1 MKTEQIIKLAE
12 AGFTRDEILAM
23 AKAEMTQAAKPAEAP
38 KEEPKAE
45 PVEAPAERP
54 AAERPAA
61 NVPSQEDLMR
71 PFTEAL
77 ESLKETIRVSNI
89 NRDSMPEAP
98 EAEDILATILAP
110 NIKK

>member
-12 AGFTRDEILAM
+12 AGFTREEILAM
-23 AKAEMTQAAKPAEAP
+23 AKADMVQAAKPAEAP
-38 KEEPKAE
+38 KEEP
-45 PVEAPAERP
+45 EAP
-54 AAERPAA
+54 AERPAA

-98 EAEDILATILAP
+98 ESKAEDILATILAP

>member
-12 AGFTRDEILAM
+12 AGFTREEILAM
-23 AKAEMTQAAKPAEAP
+23 AKADMAQAAKPAEAP

-45 PVEAPAERP
+45 PVEAP
-54 AAERPAA
+54 AERPAA

-98 EAEDILATILAP
+98 EAKAEDILATILAP

>member
-12 AGFTRDEILAM
+12 AGFTREEILAM
-23 AKAEMTQAAKPAEAP
+23 AKADMAQAAKPAEVKENLA
-38 KEEPKAE
+38 KEEEK
-45 PVEAPAERP
+45 VEEVP
-54 AAERPAA
+54 RPAA

-98 EAEDILATILAP
+98 EAKAEDILATILAP

>member
-1 MKTEQIIKLAE
+1 MNAEQIIKLVE
-12 AGFTRDEILAM
+12 AGFTKEDILTL
-23 AKAEMTQAAKPAEAP
+23 AKSGTPAEAP

-54 AAERPAA
+54 AA

-71 PFTEAL
+71 PFMEAL

-98 EAEDILATILAP
+98 ESKAEDILATILAP
-110 NIKK
+110 TKK

>member
-1 MKTEQIIKLAE
+1 MCAEQMSGRAE
-12 AGFTRDEILAM
+12 GGCTGEGMVAM
-23 AKAEMTQAAKPAEAP
+23 AGAERGRGEGPAEAP

-45 PVEAPAERP
+45 PVEEPAERP
-54 AAERPAA
+54 DA

-71 PFTEAL
+71 PFMEAL

-98 EAEDILATILAP
+98 ESKAEDILATILAP
-110 NIKK
+110 NKK

>member
-12 AGFTRDEILAM
+12 AGFTREEILAM
-23 AKAEMTQAAKPAEAP
+23 AKSEMAQAAKPAEAP

-54 AAERPAA
+54 AA
-61 NVPSQEDLMR
+61 NVPTQEDLMR

-98 EAEDILATILAP
+98 EAKAEDILAT

>member
-12 AGFTRDEILAM
+12 AGFTREEILAM
-23 AKAEMTQAAKPAEAP
+23 AKAEMAQAAEAP

-45 PVEAPAERP
+45 PVEAP
-54 AAERPAA
+54 AERPAA

-98 EAEDILATILAP
+98 EAKAEDILATILAP
-110 NIKK
+110 NKK

>member
-12 AGFTRDEILAM
+12 AGFTREEILAM
-23 AKAEMTQAAKPAEAP
+23 AKAEMAQASKPEEAP

-45 PVEAPAERP
+45 PVEAP
-54 AAERPAA
+54 AERPAA

-89 NRDSMPEAP
+89 NRDSMSEAP
-98 EAEDILATILAP
+98 EAKAEDILATILAP
-110 NIKK
+110 NKK

>member
-12 AGFTRDEILAM
+12 AGFTREEILAM
-23 AKAEMTQAAKPAEAP
+23 AKAEMAQAERPAEAP

-45 PVEAPAERP
+45 PVEEPAERP
-54 AAERPAA
+54 DA

-71 PFTEAL
+71 PFMEAL

-98 EAEDILATILAP
+98 ESKAEDILATILAP
-110 NIKK
+110 NKK